1 MLKYF
6 HLLPVPFLYFLS
18 FDQNHYFKI
27 FLKLQELWAQSQEIL
42 VCLSLIPL
50 EILAL
55 RQTSKERAA
64 MDFCKDSIPL
74 FMVPPCCP
82 VFRALFWYL
91 LKPCHFE
98 GSLFWWTILL
108 LPFFFF
114 CYICGISKFWSQ
126 GLNLSQSSDPSP
138 AVTTPGP

>member
-98 GSLFWWTILL
+98 GSLFW
-108 LPFFFF
+108 
-114 CYICGISKFWSQ
+114 
-126 GLNLSQSSDPSP
+126 
-138 AVTTPGP
+138 